1 MYYYSITYVY
11 TGETTERYAHGLVAG
26 INYKAALGEV
36 MAMYGDDETIEV
48 SLYYM
53 TDTPIIALP
62 KNIAPREIKEDW
74 VV

>member
-1 MYYYSITYVY
+1 MFYYNITYCY
-11 TGETTERYAHGLVAG
+11 TGETELHHAHGLVAG

-62 KNIAPREIKEDW
+62 NYISPKEIKEEW